1 MHIDKDLLAR
11 FEAGL
16 NPQNLEASP
25 IPATVLGFGEISTV
39 FEIGGDSALAY
50 KRMPLFSDRASAE
63 KYAQQHLEYY
73 GFLKEAGLRLPE
85 SETAIMEPSNGPVVL
100 YIAQEQLAPQR
111 FGHKLIHSLDTQDI
125 ERLIKGI
132 VSEIAKVRQFNEFRR
147 PRMELALDGQLS
159 NWVCFERGKGLQIY
173 YVDTSTPLYRKDG
186 IEQLDPELF
195 LRSAPFF
202 LRWIIRF
209 LFLDQVMERYYDQ
222 RQVYLDL
229 AANLYKEQRPG
240 LVFLTIQVINGALPA
255 DLEPITAR
263 EVEKY
268 YKEDKLIWTLFLA
281 FRRLDCW
288 IKTNLFRKRYEFI
301 LPEKIVR

>member
-1 MHIDKDLLAR
+1 
-11 FEAGL
+11 
-16 NPQNLEASP
+16 
-25 IPATVLGFGEISTV
+25 
-39 FEIGGDSALAY
+39 
-50 KRMPLFSDRASAE
+50 MPLFSDRASAE
-63 KYAQQHLEYY
+63 KYVQQHLEYC

-85 SETAIMEPSNGPVVL
+85 NETAIMEPSNGPVVL
-100 YIAQEQLAPQR
+100 YIAQEQLVPQR
-111 FGHKLIHSLDTQDI
+111 FGHKLIHSLDAQDI
-125 ERLIKGI
+125 ERVIQGI
-132 VSEIAKVRQFNEFRR
+132 VSEIAKVRQFNESCR

-159 NWVCFERGKGLQIY
+159 NWVCFEIGNGLQIY

-202 LRWIIRF
+202 LQWIIRF

-229 AANLYKEQRPG
+229 VANLYKEQQPG
-240 LVFLTIQVINGALPA
+240 LVPLTIQVINGALPA
-255 DLEPITAR
+255 DLEPITAG

-288 IKTNLFRKRYEFI
+288 IKTKLFRKQYEFI
-301 LPEKIVR
+301 LPGRIER